1 MLCSI
6 TFCVTVQSQIQ
17 DMTKLSRCQG
27 FRLPGINHEE
37 LLAVR
42 VLDIA
47 LVQVHVDLV
56 QALVTLFQA
65 LVPLVKADSSQGG
78 LIWLERRQ
86 VVVGPGSGWVGS
98 VR

>member
-1 MLCSI
+1 M
-6 TFCVTVQSQIQ
+6 QSLIQ
-17 DMTKLSRCQG
+17 DMTKLSRCHG
-27 FRLPGINHEE
+27 FRLPGKNHEE

-42 VLDIA
+42 FLDIG
-47 LVQVHVDLV
+47 LV
-56 QALVTLFQA
+56 QALNALFQA